1 MILIAILG
9 ILAIGSLIFTAA
21 FCKDLWL
28 LVKTHTPWWVW
39 LLVIVLGVAVVV
51 EAVPEKDE
59 KSFGWEHRLK
69 ISDRRL
75 PRDAYRTFYQDESE
89 HRVVTSQ
96 ELTTAELKEMDQKIR
111 NGAYN
116 YGLIYFHTP
125 GNGDRGEEYAWIA
138 SLGSRTVLFI
148 EHPFR
153 SHVIDP
159 GI

>member
-1 MILIAILG
+1 MILIVILG
-9 ILAIGSLIFTAA
+9 LLVIGGLIFTAA

-28 LVKTHTPWWVW
+28 LIKTHTPWWVW
-39 LLVIVLGVAVVV
+39 AIVIALGVAMTV
-51 EAVPEKDE
+51 EAATKKDE
-59 KSFGWEHRLK
+59 NSFGWEHRLK
-69 ISDRRL
+69 ISDRKL
-75 PRDAYRTFYQDESE
+75 PRDAYRTFYQDEFE

-96 ELTTAELKEMDQKIR
+96 ELTPDELKDMDRKIR
-111 NGAYN
+111 NGTYN
-116 YGLIYFHTP
+116 YGQIYFHTP

-153 SHVIDP
+153 SYVIDP